1 MTSVKAPTIDI
12 GVPITR
18 MKDWM
23 LGALD
28 HLLNRIFALRH
39 TAAHARS
46 SMIGLLFFVLAIIFI
61 ITSRTVE
68 EWSVLLP
75 NFLSAVLL
83 PTQPLPNNQTS
94 TEAILNFLG
103 AVLFNPGV
111 WAHLIAVYAPFWLM
125 HRITAIYLADVFE
138 KDEDVAH
145 RFISQAAFAS
155 DYTTVRIREGKIVE
169 ADQSS
174 PIVQIGGPGYVVVE
188 LDSAALFER
197 PDGSA
202 HIIPPT
208 VSERRGRKVVEGF
221 ERIRQAADLREIHSS
236 QEVSARSRDGIPVVA
251 KDIQYSYSIYR
262 GENPSKTLQT
272 PYPFSE
278 KAMENLT
285 YKLPRPVKPGATP
298 SAKPDWLS
306 PLPGKIAGPIL
317 NELGSFVSKRGLS
330 EFLSSIGAP
339 EEDALRSREDEL
351 DRLGQQ
357 LSGRNGS
364 SSGEIF
370 FKPAQF
376 ASRSSITAMFYDE
389 EGFKKRAAERGFQL
403 NWIGIGTWVT
413 PAEIIPA
420 NHLEA
425 WKLSRENFARNN
437 PEQLKR
443 LQEEARLQESLQ
455 LIQTMPVAKFY
466 NDLKQSSDNDL
477 IDSLI
482 GDYYE
487 RMQSAMELYERE
499 GQEAPYILMEAIRAL
514 NQVREIKYHSI
525 NDDEYD
531 DVYSSQAGNNNRK
544 AFVKDQG
551 NDDNMAEN
559 DHIAPFVE
567 DLNNDVNQVDNQNM
581 ASSVEDINNDGSQF
595 ESDNSTA
602 SSKDQNNDDS
612 QVDKD
617 NIAALI
623 KDKINDVSEVG
634 KENITEFAKDKIND
648 VSQVDKDNITEFT
661 KDKINDIISQVDKEN
676 GTESVDDDKDE
687 DDDGPIPLN
696 PFTKR

>member
-12 GVPITR
+12 SIPITR
-18 MKDWM
+18 MKDWL

-28 HLLNRIFALRH
+28 DLFNRVFALRH

-61 ITSRTVE
+61 VTSRSVE
-68 EWSVLLP
+68 EWGMLLP
-75 NFLSAVLL
+75 NFLSAMLF
-83 PTQPLPNNQTS
+83 PAQPLPNNQTS

-111 WAHLIAVYAPFWLM
+111 WAHLIAAYAPFWLM

-197 PDGSA
+197 PDGSP

-208 VSERRGRKVVEGF
+208 VTERRGRKVVEGF

-236 QEVSARSRDGIPVVA
+236 QEVSARSRDGIPVIA

-262 GENPSKTLQT
+262 GENPTKTLQT

-278 KAMENLT
+278 KALENLA

-306 PLPGKIAGPIL
+306 PLPGKVAGPIL

-525 NDDEYD
+525 NDDEEGYD
-531 DVYSSQAGNNNRK
+531 DVFDSSQAGNNNRK
-544 AFVKDQG
+544 ASVDQPNGG
-551 NDDNMAEN
+551 NQAEN

-567 DLNNDVNQVDNQNM
+567 DLNNDAKQVDNDNI
-581 ASSVEDINNDGSQF
+581 APSVEDINNDGSQF
-595 ESDNSTA
+595 ESDNNPVSVE
-602 SSKDQNNDDS
+602 DQN
-612 QVDKD
+612 KD
-617 NIAALI
+617 NIAELI

-634 KENITEFAKDKIND
+634 KDNIAESIKDKITD
-648 VSQVDKDNITEFT
+648 VSQVDVDKDNLTELA
-661 KDKINDIISQVDKEN
+661 KEKIDDISQVDKEDD
-676 GTESVDDDKDE
+676 TDTVDDDDN
-687 DDDGPIPLN
+687 DDGPIPLN
-696 PFTKR
+696 PMNKP